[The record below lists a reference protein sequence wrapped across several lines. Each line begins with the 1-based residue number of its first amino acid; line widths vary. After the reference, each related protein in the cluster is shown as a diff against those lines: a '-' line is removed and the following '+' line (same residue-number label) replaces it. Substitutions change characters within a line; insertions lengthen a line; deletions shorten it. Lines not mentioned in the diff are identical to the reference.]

1 MKELRTKTESELM
14 KLLADKREALRVFR
28 FSIAGSKTRN
38 VREGRGIKK
47 TIAHIMTLLND
58 SAVTSR

>member
-58 SAVTSR
+58 STVTSK